1 VNYKI
6 ISSHF
11 SSIFLHKC
19 SKSGADLSELMSWS
33 KQIFKVLGHKCSNAH
48 CYMLKTC
55 IKMWLLSWDLPD
67 LAPQRCY
74 LASIDASECYISLF
88 LNISKYAKLML
99 IVQNI
104 SHNLIVVQDYRQTRF
119 LFKL

>member
-1 VNYKI
+1 MHKDVTLKLRFTR
-6 ISSHF
+6 F
-11 SSIFLHKC
+11 SAS
-19 SKSGADLSELMSWS
+19 
-33 KQIFKVLGHKCSNAH
+33 KVL
-48 CYMLKTC
+48 
-55 IKMWLLSWDLPD
+55 D
-67 LAPQRCY
+67 